1 MSNRFPADS
10 PANRPAS
17 DIEDEGHE
25 RRSYVIGLVLAL
37 VLTTGAFAV
46 VWFDLFS
53 GTAALG
59 ALALLAVVQ
68 AVVHLRYFLHIDLQR
83 SHRDDLLLI
92 LFTVLIL
99 LIMVSGTI
107 WILYDQHMRMMG

>member
-1 MSNRFPADS
+1 MSKPVPVDRVPGGAEEE
-10 PANRPAS
+10 RR
-17 DIEDEGHE
+17 E

-46 VWFDLFS
+46 VWLDLLS
-53 GTAALG
+53 GGAALAALG
-59 ALALLAVVQ
+59 LLALIQ
-68 AVVHLRYFLHIDLQR
+68 AVVHLRYFLHIDLER

-107 WILYDQHMRMMG
+107 WILYDQHIRMMI

>member
-1 MSNRFPADS
+1 MSNRIPAE
-10 PANRPAS
+10 RPA
-17 DIEDEGHE
+17 IEGEDEGHE

-37 VLTTGAFAV
+37 ALTTGAFAV
-46 VWFDLFS
+46 VWLDLLS
-53 GTAALG
+53 GVAALAG
-59 ALALLAVVQ
+59 LGLLALVQ

-107 WILYDQHMRMMG
+107 WILYDQHVRMMP

>member
-1 MSNRFPADS
+1 MSNRIPADL
-10 PANRPAS
+10 PAV
-17 DIEDEGHE
+17 DHDEEGRE

-46 VWFDLFS
+46 VWLDLLS
-53 GTAALG
+53 GAAALG
-59 ALALLAVVQ
+59 ALGLLALVQ
-68 AVVHLRYFLHIDLQR
+68 AVVHLRFFLHIDLQR

-107 WILYDQHMRMMG
+107 WILYDQHMRMMP

>member
-1 MSNRFPADS
+1 MSNRIPADMPPS
-10 PANRPAS
+10 E
-17 DIEDEGHE
+17 IEDEGRE
-25 RRSYVIGLVLAL
+25 RRSYVVGLVLAL

-46 VWFDLFS
+46 VWLELLS
-53 GTAALG
+53 GGAALAALG
-59 ALALLAVVQ
+59 LLALIQ

-107 WILYDQHMRMMG
+107 WILYDQHIRMMP